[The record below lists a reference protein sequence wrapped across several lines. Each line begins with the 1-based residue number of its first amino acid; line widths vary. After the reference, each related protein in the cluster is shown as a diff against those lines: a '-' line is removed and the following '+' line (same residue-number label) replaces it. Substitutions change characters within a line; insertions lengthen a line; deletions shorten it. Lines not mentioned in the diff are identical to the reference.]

1 MERQLHA
8 AKRSV
13 QDMEAMADQFEDIRD
28 MLKVEN
34 SLCIPTSVRVGLC
47 IGVTGVRSAD
57 ATPADHLPAR
67 RRCLERKW
75 RALRIPNS

>member
-28 MLKVEN
+28 MLKVGN
-34 SLCIPTSVRVGLC
+34 NLCIPTSVRVGL
-47 IGVTGVRSAD
+47 
-57 ATPADHLPAR
+57 
-67 RRCLERKW
+67 
-75 RALRIPNS
+75 